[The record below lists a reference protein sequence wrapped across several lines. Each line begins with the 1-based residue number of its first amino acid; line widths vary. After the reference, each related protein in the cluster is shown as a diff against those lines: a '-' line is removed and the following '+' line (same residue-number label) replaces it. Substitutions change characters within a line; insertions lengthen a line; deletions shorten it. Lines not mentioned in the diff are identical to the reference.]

1 MTVSGLKESPE
12 RNVKEIIPWLR
23 DNPVYEVLEQRKREA
38 MEIIQDITQ
47 KELEI
52 IELLP
57 EDIKEIIKIP
67 EDKTLVDDF

>member
-67 EDKTLVDDF
+67 EDKILVDDF